1 MDCAAPFPGPR
12 GDRSGEF
19 DSLPPI
25 PPKRGALIGLFL
37 VLATAAT
44 ALVIGQAVWS

>member
-1 MDCAAPFPGPR
+1 MDCASPFPGPR
-12 GDRSGEF
+12 GNRSGGL
-19 DSLPPI
+19 DSPPPI

-37 VLATAAT
+37 VLVTAAA

>member
-12 GDRSGEF
+12 GDRSG

-25 PPKRGALIGLFL
+25 PPKRGALIGLVL
-37 VLATAAT
+37 VLLTAAA
-44 ALVIGQAVWS
+44 ALVAGQAVWR